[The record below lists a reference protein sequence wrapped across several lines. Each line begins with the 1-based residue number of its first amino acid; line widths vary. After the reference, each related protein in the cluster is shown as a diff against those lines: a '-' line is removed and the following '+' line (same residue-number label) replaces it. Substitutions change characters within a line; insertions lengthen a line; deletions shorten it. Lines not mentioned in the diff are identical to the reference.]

1 MAAPA
6 ADQMIVGRLALP
18 EAGGQL
24 SPFRLPQSFAWLKHF
39 TTQEVAEFFSEL
51 LEALHRS
58 QQDGDWPAVAEI
70 VGSWQATAEVK
81 ADPALAAAFEKGVE
95 DLEAGR
101 STDWETLRQEL
112 DL

>member
-1 MAAPA
+1 MAATA
-6 ADQMIVGRLALP
+6 ADQMIVGRLSLP

-24 SPFRLPQSFAWLKHF
+24 SPFHLPQSFAWLRHF
-39 TTQEVAEFFSEL
+39 SAKEVAEFFSEL

-58 QQDGDWPAVAEI
+58 QQDGDWPAVAEV
-70 VGSWQATAEVK
+70 VGAWQATAEVK
-81 ADPALAAAFEKGVE
+81 ADPSLVAAIEEGTE

-101 STDWETLRQEL
+101 STDWHTLRKEL

>member
-1 MAAPA
+1 MAIPA
-6 ADQMIVGRLALP
+6 ANQMIVGRLALP

-24 SPFRLPQSFAWLKHF
+24 SPFHVPQSFAWLKHF
-39 TTQEVAEFFSEL
+39 TAEEVADFFSEL
-51 LEALHRS
+51 LEVLHRS

-70 VGSWQATAEVK
+70 VGAWQATAEVK
-81 ADPALAAAFEKGVE
+81 ADPALATAIEKGAE